1 VAMTGT
7 ANKLLQRHAARLA
20 PRTTIRLRAFPCA
33 ADKDT
38 SREISFEKSAVAVQ
52 RSAEGHVVSFR
63 FSIENQSCLIGLS
76 LSAVACGGTDLWMS
90 RLS

>member
-52 RSAEGHVVSFR
+52 RSAEGQAVFSG
-63 FSIENQSCLIGLS
+63 FSIENRAALLRCPGAPSHAEGQTYGCLG
-76 LSAVACGGTDLWMS
+76 
-90 RLS
+90 